1 MKILL
6 AILILLLAGACSESA
21 YEAWVEPIGVED
33 VTSVKLSPNSP
44 VLIADG
50 KAELKFDVRASV
62 EVTDKRTIE
71 IIENGHPVVK
81 DSVFTTITI
90 LKPDRLPE
98 DAVVIK
104 TLDGEVVNGGVFRTD
119 KGAGSQ
125 IGFTCTVNG
134 VSSAPCYVRLIGR
147 PEVNFT
153 PVEVPVIFH
162 LLTQENKRNLFEGI
176 TQEYLQGLITHAN
189 DVFAAR
195 IVHAPCDVDTKVTF
209 KLAESTPTGDILK
222 ERGVNRV
229 DVSEKSSIEISN
241 YINQNLIWA
250 PERYLN
256 IYIHP
261 STYSNTAASPRY
273 ILDNGSSLPGLDGKM
288 TKVRDA
294 SEAVFT
300 DYTKTGIVLRADQI
314 FNFTGGGETRLEYYL
329 GWCFGLAPTEID
341 YYSSEWP
348 YVDGDVDYCSDTYTS
363 YPSSF
368 LNRSTY
374 STEAGA
380 VRYTYDAFNIMDKYS
395 KSTSLTYEQA
405 LRIRTVLE
413 NCPGRMFR

>member
-1 MKILL
+1 MKIRL
-6 AILILLLAGACSESA
+6 AILILLLSGACSESA
-21 YEAWVEPIGVED
+21 YEAWVEPIEVKD

-44 VLIADG
+44 VLMADG
-50 KAELKFDVRASV
+50 KAELRFDVRASV
-62 EVTDKRTIE
+62 KVTDKRTIE
-71 IIENGHPVVK
+71 IIENGYAVVK
-81 DSVFTTITI
+81 DSVFTTTTT

-98 DAVVIK
+98 EAVVIK
-104 TLDGEVVNGGVFRTD
+104 TLDGKVVNGGVFRTD
-119 KGAGSQ
+119 KNAGSQ
-125 IGFTCTVNG
+125 IGFICTING
-134 VSSAPCYVRLIGR
+134 VNSAPCYVRLIGR
-147 PEVNFT
+147 PAVNFT

-162 LLTQENKRNLFEGI
+162 LLTQEDKKNLFEGI
-176 TQEYLQGLITHAN
+176 TQEYLQGLIAHAN

-195 IVHAPCDVDTKVTF
+195 IVHAPSDADTKVTF
-209 KLAESTPTGDILK
+209 KLAESAPTGTLLK
-222 ERGVNRV
+222 EKGINRV
-229 DVSEKSSIEISN
+229 DVSKKSSYEISD
-241 YINQNLIWA
+241 YINKNLIWS

-288 TKVRDA
+288 TKVQHA

-300 DYTKTGIVLRADQI
+300 DYTETGIVLRADEI
-314 FNFTGGGETRLEYYL
+314 FNFAGGGETRLEYYL
-329 GWCFGLAPTEID
+329 GGYFGLAPTEIN

-348 YVDGDVDYCSDTYTS
+348 YVNGDVDYCSDTYTS

-368 LNRSTY
+368 LNRSSY
-374 STEAGA
+374 SEEEGA
-380 VRYTYDAFNIMDKYS
+380 VSHTYDAFNIMDKYS

-413 NCPGRMFR
+413 NCPGRMFQ